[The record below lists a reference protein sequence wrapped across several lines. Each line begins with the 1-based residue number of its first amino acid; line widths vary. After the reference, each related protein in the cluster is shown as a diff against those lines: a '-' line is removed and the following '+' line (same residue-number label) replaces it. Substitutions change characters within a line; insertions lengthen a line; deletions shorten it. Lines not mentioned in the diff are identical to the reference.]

1 MKTYYLILAM
11 ICSMFAFAACSD
23 DDKGGDGGDDCPITG
38 YSVKTLSVAMEGE
51 LILEG
56 KGFTQDSKIFLKDA
70 AGKLTEIPVKT
81 VSNADI
87 VCTLPATGLTVGQY
101 TVVLRQEGKDWE
113 MGKMTVTAALP
124 IKDYSFEPEGISGK
138 DIQIKGTG
146 FKECEIYLKP
156 DEGDA
161 IQLTNV
167 VKTEDGVMAFIPI
180 KVVKGDYT
188 LIVKQD
194 GVEQELGLL
203 KIVGETKRLVSI
215 EKFEAKQ
222 SGEQINYESAYVQ
235 KFEYDE
241 ATGKLSGF
249 TKGSSHITLDYSTP
263 GKVIQNDG
271 EDSYTYNLTDGKA
284 DNTIDGNN
292 DIWTLSY
299 QDGFISKAESET
311 EFFGPQSITYH
322 YNGKDLVSVD
332 DGENGMV
339 IMGTLTFGGYGEKS
353 PANNIDGVDIFAILM
368 SDLSFPDSDIRW
380 YGIAGN
386 IPARLPATIYSE
398 GSGYDYEL
406 AYGMQGKY
414 VTKISFIDK
423 TKPNLKDYPNYYELT
438 WE

>member
-23 DDKGGDGGDDCPITG
+23 DDKGGDGGDCPITG

-167 VKTEDGVMAFIPI
+167 VKTEDGVTAFIPI

-215 EKFEAKQ
+215 ELFEPKMN
-222 SGEQINYESAYVQ
+222 GEEINYESAYVQ

-249 TKGSSHITLDYSTP
+249 TKGSRHITLDYSIP
-263 GKVIQNDG
+263 GKVVKNDG

-284 DNTIDGNN
+284 NEITDDNNN
-292 DIWTLSY
+292 VWTVNY
-299 QDGFISKAESET
+299 QDGFISTMDGDIWGTPTTVTYLYAGQDLTSVGDGQP
-311 EFFGPQSITYH
+311 FG
-322 YNGKDLVSVD
+322 
-332 DGENGMV
+332 
-339 IMGTLTFGGYGEKS
+339 MGPIYGTITFGGYGEKS
-353 PANNIDGVDIFAILM
+353 LTNNIDGVDIFAIIM
-368 SDLSFPDSDIRW
+368 SELSVPDSDIRW

-386 IPARLPATIYSE
+386 MPARLPATIFSE
-398 GSGYDYEL
+398 DAGYDYEL

>member
-23 DDKGGDGGDDCPITG
+23 DDKGGAGDDCPITG

-70 AGKLTEIPVKT
+70 SGKLTEIPVKT
-81 VSNADI
+81 VSDVDI
-87 VCTLPATGLTVGQY
+87 VCTLPASGLTVGQY

-167 VKTEDGVMAFIPI
+167 VKTEDGVTAFIPV
-180 KVVKGDYT
+180 KVVKGSYT

-203 KIVGETKRLVSI
+203 KIVGETKRLVSM
-215 EKFEAKQ
+215 ELFEPKMNG
-222 SGEQINYESAYVQ
+222 GEINYESAYVQ

-249 TKGSSHITLDYSTP
+249 TKGSRHITLDYSTP
-263 GKVIQNDG
+263 GKLIKNDG
-271 EDSYTYNLTDGKA
+271 EDSYTYNLTDGRA
-284 DNTIDGNN
+284 TNTTDGES
-292 DIWTLSY
+292 DWTVIY
-299 QDGFISKAESET
+299 MDGFVSTMEGDV
-311 EFFGPQSITYH
+311 FGSPVTMTYK
-322 YNGKDLVSVD
+322 YTGQDLTSLD
-332 DGENGMV
+332 DGGMG
-339 IMGTLTFGGYGEKS
+339 MLFGTITFGYGENS
-353 PANNIDGVDIFAILM
+353 PENNIDGVDIFAILM
-368 SDLSFPDSDIRW
+368 EEFSVQDSDIRW
-380 YGIAGN
+380 FGISGN
-386 IPARLPATIYSE
+386 IPARLPATVTSPANE
-398 GSGYDYEL
+398 ADYDWTISYIME
-406 AYGMQGKY
+406 GKY
-414 VTKISFIDK
+414 VTKISI
-423 TKPNLKDYPNYYELT
+423 TANNNISIKDHPEYYELT

>member
-23 DDKGGDGGDDCPITG
+23 DDKGGAGDDCPITG

-70 AGKLTEIPVKT
+70 SGKLTEIPVKT
-81 VSNADI
+81 VSDVDI
-87 VCTLPATGLTVGQY
+87 VCTLPASGLTVGQY

-146 FKECEIYLKP
+146 FKQCEIYLKP

-167 VKTEDGVMAFIPI
+167 VKTEDGVTAFIPV
-180 KVVKGDYT
+180 KVVKGSYT

-203 KIVGETKRLVSI
+203 KIVGETKRLVSM
-215 EKFEAKQ
+215 ELFEPKMNG
-222 SGEQINYESAYVQ
+222 GEINYESAYVQ

-249 TKGSSHITLDYSTP
+249 TKGSRHITLDYSTP
-263 GKVIQNDG
+263 GKLIKNDG
-271 EDSYTYNLTDGKA
+271 EDSYTYNLTDGRA
-284 DNTIDGNN
+284 TNTTDGES
-292 DIWTLSY
+292 DWTVIY
-299 QDGFISKAESET
+299 VDGFVSTMEGDV
-311 EFFGPQSITYH
+311 FGSPVTMTYK
-322 YNGKDLVSVD
+322 YTGQDLTSLD
-332 DGENGMV
+332 DGGMG
-339 IMGTLTFGGYGEKS
+339 MLFGTITFGYGENS
-353 PANNIDGVDIFAILM
+353 PENNIDGVDIFAILM
-368 SDLSFPDSDIRW
+368 EEFSVQDSDIRW
-380 YGIAGN
+380 FGISGN
-386 IPARLPATIYSE
+386 IPARLPATVTSPTNE
-398 GSGYDYEL
+398 ADYDWTISYIME
-406 AYGMQGKY
+406 GKY
-414 VTKISFIDK
+414 VTKISI
-423 TKPNLKDYPNYYELT
+423 TANNNISIKDHPEYYELT